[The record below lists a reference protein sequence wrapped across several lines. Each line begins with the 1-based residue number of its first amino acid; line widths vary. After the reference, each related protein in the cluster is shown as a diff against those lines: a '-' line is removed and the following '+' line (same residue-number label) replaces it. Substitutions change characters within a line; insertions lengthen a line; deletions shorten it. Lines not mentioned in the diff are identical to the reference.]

1 MKIDVIRRRSGMHGG
16 SGQTGTSMHSLD
28 FATEETA
35 TVNTGQARSGEGNIS
50 LRWLDAALA
59 PQTHLPETD
68 PARLQWHDDAANDS
82 LSILPGGLPVELRTL
97 YRRSRRQSGL
107 PDARS
112 SVEVRYIQLT
122 SPPGNAL
129 QRFDVF
135 GRQLL
140 STATWVIAWR
150 PCRHVTATE
159 RKNNSMALRRIWE
172 CADAVT
178 YEDL

>member
-1 MKIDVIRRRSGMHGG
+1 MHGG

-35 TVNTGQARSGEGNIS
+35 TVNTGQAWSGEGNIS
-50 LRWLDAALA
+50 LRWLDAALDR
-59 PQTHLPETD
+59 QTHLSETD

-82 LSILPGGLPVELRTL
+82 LSNLPASLPVELQTL

-107 PDARS
+107 PNARS
-112 SVEVRYIQLT
+112 SAEVRYIQLT
-122 SPPGNAL
+122 SLPGNVL

-140 STATWVIAWR
+140 NTATFIAWR

-159 RKNNSMALRRIWE
+159 RKNNSIALRRIWE